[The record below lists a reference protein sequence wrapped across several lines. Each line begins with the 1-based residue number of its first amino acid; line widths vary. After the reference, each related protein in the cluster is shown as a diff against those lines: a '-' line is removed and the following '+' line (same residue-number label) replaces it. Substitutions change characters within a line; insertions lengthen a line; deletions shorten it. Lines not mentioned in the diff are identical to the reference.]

1 MSDCVQVQLD
11 LRQSQTQS
19 IDVRIQWTPV
29 SQRQV
34 LQLPVWTPGSY
45 TVRDHA
51 QYLHGLTVSS
61 GSTQLPVRRLEPS
74 RWVVDLDDLEPLTL
88 AYTVIARDL
97 TVRTCHL
104 DPDGAS
110 LCLAALVIEVDGR
123 RWASHDLEILA
134 PDHWETHVPLER
146 RGSRWSAVDLDA
158 LIDSPVHAGPFPAQ
172 PFEVAGH
179 AHELVLIDAPPQG
192 WPTRL
197 RADVEAICAATCRL
211 MGTPPPAGDRY
222 QLVIQLLE
230 QGYGGLEHD
239 HSSVLHY
246 SRSALSSADGYR
258 KLLQLVG
265 HEYLHQWNVRRLRPA
280 DYRPYDYSRAVVSEG
295 LWFAEGITSYFDLT
309 FPLLAGHSDRS
320 TLLKDLGDDLS
331 RVLLTPGR
339 QIQSLA
345 VSSREAW
352 VKLYKST
359 PASRDD
365 QVSYYGLGAATAFCL
380 DIRLRAIGSSLAAL
394 LRELWSN
401 HGRSGRGYQRRDILD
416 SLRGHSPDLADS
428 LPQWLDQP
436 DSLPLMETASLVGLD
451 LVSVPGKQPD
461 PGVSLKLDQGSIV
474 VTRVATGGPGQAA
487 QLVVG
492 DELLAVDGLRLR
504 RTEDVS
510 GLLRHGESSRI
521 TYARRG
527 RLADTT
533 LTPQQGVD
541 RWQLA
546 WDPGASAQ
554 QRTLRDQWFEF
565 L

>member
-11 LRQSQTQS
+11 LRHPQTQS
-19 IDVRIQWTPV
+19 IDVRIEWTPV

-110 LCLAALVIEVDGR
+110 LCLAALVMEVDGR

-134 PDHWETHVPLER
+134 PDHWESHVPLER
-146 RGSRWSAVDLDA
+146 LGSRWSAVDLDA

-179 AHELVLIDAPPQG
+179 AHALVLIDAPPQG
-192 WPTRL
+192 WPTTL

-246 SRSALSSADGYR
+246 SRSSLSSADGYR

-265 HEYLHQWNVRRLRPA
+265 HEYLHQWKVRRLRPA
-280 DYRPYDYSRAVVSEG
+280 DYRPYDYSRAE
-295 LWFAEGITSYFDLT
+295 
-309 FPLLAGHSDRS
+309 P
-320 TLLKDLGDDLS
+320 
-331 RVLLTPGR
+331 
-339 QIQSLA
+339 
-345 VSSREAW
+345 SS
-352 VKLYKST
+352 V
-359 PASRDD
+359 RDFG
-365 QVSYYGLGAATAFCL
+365 S
-380 DIRLRAIGSSLAAL
+380 LRASPATSTSRFRCWPVTAIAAHCS
-394 LRELWSN
+394 R
-401 HGRSGRGYQRRDILD
+401 
-416 SLRGHSPDLADS
+416 
-428 LPQWLDQP
+428 
-436 DSLPLMETASLVGLD
+436 T
-451 LVSVPGKQPD
+451 SVTICPG
-461 PGVSLKLDQGSIV
+461 
-474 VTRVATGGPGQAA
+474 
-487 QLVVG
+487 
-492 DELLAVDGLRLR
+492 
-504 RTEDVS
+504 
-510 GLLRHGESSRI
+510 
-521 TYARRG
+521 
-527 RLADTT
+527 
-533 LTPQQGVD
+533 
-541 RWQLA
+541 
-546 WDPGASAQ
+546 
-554 QRTLRDQWFEF
+554 FC
-565 L
+565 